1 MPFSG
6 HVPRAVSAAEASDS
20 GQRTL
25 EHLLTIPTPCT
36 PAESIALQPRFP
48 VQRVFHPCTSA
59 SLRPL
64 FAKLAKNGTWV
75 TPTYVAA
82 YEIAQWPKRALPGD
96 AYAPFLP
103 DTLKKFVLWLF
114 PMPDSIPPDADV
126 TGRALYD
133 KRLAL
138 AGAMRRA
145 GVPLLTGTDAP
156 LRNSP
161 PGFGLVEELAQFV
174 KGGVSLFDVLK
185 SATWEPARYLAATD
199 SMGTVQAGRVADL
212 VLLREDPLRDVR
224 AYRAIEAVVARG
236 RMYDAKA
243 REAML
248 ARLRAASR

>member
-1 MPFSG
+1 
-6 HVPRAVSAAEASDS
+6 
-20 GQRTL
+20 
-25 EHLLTIPTPCT
+25 
-36 PAESIALQPRFP
+36 
-48 VQRVFHPCTSA
+48 
-59 SLRPL
+59 
-64 FAKLAKNGTWV
+64 
-75 TPTYVAA
+75 
-82 YEIAQWPKRALPGD
+82 
-96 AYAPFLP
+96 
-103 DTLKKFVLWLF
+103 
-114 PMPDSIPPDADV
+114 MPDSIPPDADV